1 MKMLGSKAKFAVLCI
16 AGLLIFCR
24 CSKASEHDEDFE
36 SDENRQDLSRPE
48 LSVDDVKNENDKIL
62 QTNLDAQRRLSRRRY
77 RFSRRSRKRFSWRRR
92 RVFVTR
98 RRFIARR
105 RISGGSPRPRGSR
118 RRRWGWR

>member
-1 MKMLGSKAKFAVLCI
+1 MLGSKAKFAVLCI

-36 SDENRQDLSRPE
+36 SDENLQDLSRSE

-77 RFSRRSRKRFSWRRR
+77 RFVRRSRKRFAWRRR
-92 RVFVTR
+92 RIVFR
-98 RRFIARR
+98 RR
-105 RISGGSPRPRGSR
+105 RISYRIPRPRGSR